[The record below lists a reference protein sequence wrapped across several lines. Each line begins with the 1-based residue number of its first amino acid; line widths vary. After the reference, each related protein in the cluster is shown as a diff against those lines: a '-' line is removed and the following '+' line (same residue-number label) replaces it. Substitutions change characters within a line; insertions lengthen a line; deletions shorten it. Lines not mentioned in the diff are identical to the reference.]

1 MIQVLNRAFDILDY
15 LSSEPE
21 EAKGLG
27 QIASDLGLH
36 PATCANILKTML
48 RRGFVDQ
55 DAPKGGYRL
64 GPSAYRLAC
73 NGPYRKDLVAAAEAP
88 MISLAKELQETV
100 LIAVLRQYERV
111 ILFQVEGN
119 QNLQVRSDIVSRT
132 EVYRTVTGRLLL
144 AYLPDERLESF
155 IIARGLP
162 GRGVWAGVKTKAQL
176 IAALRKIR
184 KDGKVIDT
192 SQPEIAAA
200 AYPIWQNDTVVA
212 ALGLFLP
219 KFRFKGEHRRE
230 VLAGLEATANEITRR
245 LSESA
250 ERKDS

>member
-1 MIQVLNRAFDILDY
+1 
-15 LSSEPE
+15 
-21 EAKGLG
+21 
-27 QIASDLGLH
+27 
-36 PATCANILKTML
+36 
-48 RRGFVDQ
+48 
-55 DAPKGGYRL
+55 
-64 GPSAYRLAC
+64 
-73 NGPYRKDLVAAAEAP
+73 

-119 QNLQVRSDIVSRT
+119 QNLQVRSDIVSST

-162 GRGVWAGVKTKAQL
+162 GRGVKTRAQL

-219 KFRFKGEHRRE
+219 KFRFKGEHRRK

-245 LSESA
+245 LTESA